1 MEKNKC
7 IARKDIRCI
16 EYGKT
21 RGAASAL
28 RREAVLNNGFLSEKQ
43 QMTKKRYL
51 YGKIISCRIYHFIY
65 N

>member
-1 MEKNKC
+1 MEKTNALPEK
-7 IARKDIRCI
+7 IS
-16 EYGKT
+16 
-21 RGAASAL
+21 GALNTEKQGELHLL